1 MPSTDTPTTIDG
13 EPRQVATHP
22 DSAATRGPT
31 GETGEGNGSG
41 GSSGTVTIDGP
52 AGATTPHDSTPGSEP
67 TIWSGHNVYQR
78 IAWVITQLPAIPK
91 DQEYDAGNTHYSYRG
106 IESIQRTAAN
116 LLAGAGV
123 VYAPRARVLE
133 RDADP
138 PNTKPGWQ
146 DTHAEYEWIVRGTM
160 GDQFLPA
167 PVTLGIGRDNADKG
181 ANKGASQGL
190 KYLLIALLQI
200 ADGKDD
206 PDQHGDYNA
215 QMSPEEATARAER
228 EANPHVDDETRLD
241 LVARVKALPD
251 DAKATLVEAWT
262 RQDPEGQP
270 FLPTSDDGKP
280 VFGKLRRNDVPAAT
294 ALVLAAEK
302 AATAAGTPPGPAD
315 APAESGQSVA
325 DRAAAMAAQHTK
337 PAAPEAASDAPSAP
351 EADAGT
357 DSAPPT
363 AAAPTGADPVP
374 EGTPVADANGEPLP
388 DLAAED
394 TNTLAGR
401 VRALSGQVPS
411 AFVNEVVPAVQ
422 KLHHARVDAE
432 IKGVPGQTVGEDEH
446 IDHRRMRVSLV
457 RLMVERQRRQSNGS

>member
-1 MPSTDTPTTIDG
+1 MPSDTPTPTTIDG

-41 GSSGTVTIDGP
+41 GSSGTVTTGGP
-52 AGATTPHDSTPGSEP
+52 AGATTNGEP
-67 TIWSGHNVYQR
+67 TLWSDHNVYQR
-78 IAWVITQLPAIPK
+78 VAWVISQLPGIPK
-91 DQEYDAGNTHYSYRG
+91 DREGPANQGSYKYRG
-106 IESIQRTAAN
+106 IEAIKAAAQK
-116 LLAGAGV
+116 LLAEAGV
-123 VYAPRARVLE
+123 TYAPRAKLQQIIQ
-133 RDADP
+133 AP
-138 PNTKPGWQ
+138 PKAVPGWQ
-146 DTHAEYEWIVRGTM
+146 DWIVEFTWTVRGPK
-160 GDQFLPA
+160 GDRYRPS
-167 PVTLGIGRDNADKG
+167 PRTIGVGRDNSDKG
-181 ANKGASQGL
+181 INKAQSQAE
-190 KYLLIALLQI
+190 KYMLNALLQI
-200 ADGKDD
+200 ADPSVPE
-206 PDQHGDYNA
+206 PDAHGDYSEQGA
-215 QMSPEEATARAER
+215 VMTQEQYEADQER
-228 EANPHVDDETRLD
+228 KANPYVDDETRLD

-251 DAKATLVEAWT
+251 DAKATLVQAWT

-280 VFGKLRRNDVPAAT
+280 VFGKLRRNDAPAAT

-302 AATAAGTPPGPAD
+302 AAAAAGTPPGPAG

-337 PAAPEAASDAPSAP
+337 PAAPEAASDAPSEP

-357 DSAPPT
+357 DSAPEP

-394 TNTLAGR
+394 TNQLAGR

-432 IKGVPGQTVGEDEH
+432 IKGIPGQTVGEDEH

-457 RLMVERQRRQSNGS
+457 RLMVERQRRAQSDG